1 MKNYDVTP
9 EMLEVLNGEVNPL
22 RDYFITLGQ
31 SSGSKGVM
39 FVLYVLNKKCVSAHV
54 DPFNYLGQLSDN
66 LPDAI
71 ISARRKVGKFQIILD
86 ADETFRDR
94 KLPDQI
100 GFGKYKGKTIDEIFD
115 IDPKYIFWLGNKAN
129 NGELKV
135 NSRLFNTLKEYY
147 SISREL
153 VIEENK
159 QKSKPALPIEIK
171 KVERTLTCYKI
182 VNYGDYFLQRFKDSD
197 GNIFQYQGK
206 MLVEKEGDVVTIS
219 CKVTKSFESLG
230 LVFNKIN
237 LR

>member
-1 MKNYDVTP
+1 MKSYDVTD
-9 EMLEVLNGEVNPL
+9 EMLETLKGEVNPL

-71 ISARRKVGKFQIILD
+71 VSARRKVGKFQIILD

-100 GFGKYKGKTIDEIFD
+100 GFGKYKGKTIEEIFD
-115 IDPKYIFWLGNKAN
+115 IDPKYIFWLGNTAN
-129 NGELKV
+129 QGKLKV
-135 NSRLFNTLKEYY
+135 NSRLQNTLNEYFL
-147 SISREL
+147 ISKEL

-159 QKSKPALPIEIK
+159 KKSQPALPIDSK
-171 KVERTLTCYKI
+171 KVERTLTCYKLI
-182 VNYGDYFLQRFKDSD
+182 NDIDFYTQRFKDSD
-197 GNIFQYQGK
+197 GNIFQYKGK
-206 MLVEKEGDVVTIS
+206 KLVEKEGDTVTIG

-230 LVFNKIN
+230 YVFNKIN